1 MIPKPEGA
9 AAAPRPERAATTR
22 RWLIFFIKLLVSVG
36 LITALVGHVDLG
48 AVMSRLVG
56 LGVAAIATT
65 VILIV
70 LGAALAAWRWRIMAA
85 AFGHD
90 LPYSWSLK
98 ALVISMFFN
107 QTLPS
112 SIGGDAIRIWYLA
125 RREHVVADSVVI
137 VLADRVV
144 ALAALLIMVA
154 IGLPFLL
161 PMIGSVATR
170 TGLGA
175 LALGGAVGTA
185 ILFVGGAPMIRWF
198 GHQFPPAQSLTAKL
212 ARVLAP
218 FRGRMVLLKALPLSL
233 VLHGLTAMTAFAI
246 ARGME
251 LPVSATDCLLLIPPV
266 LLISVAPIAVAGWG
280 VREGAMVAGFAL
292 VGVGAEDALSLS
304 ILFGLSGVLGG
315 VPGGLLWLL
324 DMTSRRQESASCAK
338 AD

>member
-1 MIPKPEGA
+1 MTVEAGLPPLVASSKSA
-9 AAAPRPERAATTR
+9 WH
-22 RWLIFFIKLLVSVG
+22 RWGIVVAKLVISA
-36 LITALVGHVDLG
+36 ALVTVLVRGVDF
-48 AVMSRLVG
+48 S
-56 LGVAAIATT
+56 ATT
-65 VILIV
+65 VRLGQIGFMELAEV
-70 LGAALAAWRWRIMAA
+70 LGLTFLGAALAAWRWRIMAA

-98 ALVISMFFN
+98 ALIISMFFN

-125 RREHVVADSVVI
+125 RREHAVADAVVI

-185 ILFVGGAPMIRWF
+185 ILFVGGSPMMCWF

-292 VGVGAEDALSLS
+292 VGVGPEAALGLS
-304 ILFGLSGVLGG
+304 ILFGLAGVLGG
-315 VPGGLLWLL
+315 VPGGVLWLS
-324 DMTSRRQESASCAK
+324 DMSSRRQERAACAK
-338 AD
+338 SD